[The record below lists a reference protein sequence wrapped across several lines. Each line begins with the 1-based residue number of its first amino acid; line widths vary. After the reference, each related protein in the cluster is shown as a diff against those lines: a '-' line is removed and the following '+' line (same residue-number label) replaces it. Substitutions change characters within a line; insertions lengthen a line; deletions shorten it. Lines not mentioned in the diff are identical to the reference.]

1 MSRLGQKRRDKKSLQ
16 LGLEERIV
24 HILTK
29 VFVLIAAV
37 LSIAMASLAISYS
50 VNADRITAG
59 YNDSQAAAVA
69 ARNDQAAQNAAH
81 GQERAA
87 LQEDIDRL
95 QNELASRDADTR
107 RLEASNSELRIALR
121 QAEAARESISSK
133 IAQLGVTT
141 ETQAKIIEEYKTE
154 LGRLRTAELSYRD
167 EKIDLEKSL
176 SDLESQVI
184 VYEQVKRALQEQ
196 LEEIRVALTNA
207 QTGSPAGST
216 GSVVETPREI
226 AGPLIRGTIDQV
238 LDDPDSGDTL
248 VKINLGSND
257 RIKENSRLYIH
268 RGNDYLGELVV
279 FSVDLNHAVGRVAY
293 LAKDRTVRSG
303 DQVMSKLGS

>member
-1 MSRLGQKRRDKKSLQ
+1 M
-16 LGLEERIV
+16 

-29 VFVLIAAV
+29 VFVLFAAV
-37 LSIAMASLAISYS
+37 LSILMAALAISYS
-50 VNADRITAG
+50 VNADRITAD
-59 YNDSQAAAVA
+59 YRDALATADTATNH
-69 ARNDQAAQNAAH
+69 QAAQNAAH
-81 GQERAA
+81 GQEKAA
-87 LQEDIDRL
+87 LEEDLNGL
-95 QNELASRDADTR
+95 QDELASRDADTR

-141 ETQAKIIEEYKTE
+141 ETQARIIDEYKTE
-154 LGRLRTAELSYRD
+154 LSRLREAELTYRD

-196 LEEIRVALTNA
+196 IEEMRLAMDNVQNGNSSASAI
-207 QTGSPAGST
+207 QTPT
-216 GSVVETPREI
+216 EI
-226 AGPLIRGTIDQV
+226 SGPMIRGSIDEV
-238 LDDPDSGDTL
+238 LNDPSSGDTL

-257 RIKENSRLYIH
+257 RVRENSRLYIH
-268 RGNDYLGELVV
+268 RGNNVYLGELVI
-279 FSVDLNHAVGRVAY
+279 FRVDLNHAVGRVAY
-293 LAKDRTVRSG
+293 VAQNQAIREG

>member
-1 MSRLGQKRRDKKSLQ
+1 
-16 LGLEERIV
+16 V

-29 VFVLIAAV
+29 VFVLIASV
-37 LSIAMASLAISYS
+37 LSIMMAALAISYS
-50 VNADRITAG
+50 VNADRITAD

-69 ARNDQAAQNAAH
+69 AINDQAAQKAAH

-87 LQEDIDRL
+87 LQEDKNKL
-95 QNELASRDADTR
+95 QDELASRDADTR

-141 ETQAKIIEEYKTE
+141 ETQAKIIDEYKTE
-154 LGRLRTAELSYRD
+154 LSRLREAELSWRND
-167 EKIDLEKSL
+167 KIDLEKSL

-196 LEEIRVALTNA
+196 IEELRLAMNNLQNGGSSASASV
-207 QTGSPAGST
+207 QTPT
-216 GSVVETPREI
+216 EI
-226 AGPLIRGTIDQV
+226 SGPLIRGSIDEV
-238 LDDPDSGDTL
+238 LVDQDSGDTL

-257 RIKENSRLYIH
+257 RIRENTRLYIH
-268 RGNDYLGELVV
+268 RDNTIYLGELVI

-293 LAKDRTVRSG
+293 VAKDQSIRAG
-303 DQVMSKLGS
+303 DQVMSKIGN

>member
-1 MSRLGQKRRDKKSLQ
+1 
-16 LGLEERIV
+16 V

-29 VFVLIAAV
+29 VFVLFAAV
-37 LSIAMASLAISYS
+37 LSILMAALAISYS
-50 VNADRITAG
+50 VNADRITAD
-59 YNDSQAAAVA
+59 YRDALATADTATNH
-69 ARNDQAAQNAAH
+69 QAAQNAAH
-81 GQERAA
+81 GQEKAA
-87 LQEDIDRL
+87 LEEDLNGL
-95 QNELASRDADTR
+95 QDELASRDADTR

-141 ETQAKIIEEYKTE
+141 ETQARIIDEYKTE
-154 LGRLRTAELSYRD
+154 LSRLREAELTYRD

-196 LEEIRVALTNA
+196 IEEMRLAMDNVQNGNSSASAI
-207 QTGSPAGST
+207 QTPT
-216 GSVVETPREI
+216 EI
-226 AGPLIRGTIDQV
+226 SGPMIRGSIDEV
-238 LDDPDSGDTL
+238 LNDPSSGDTL

-257 RIKENSRLYIH
+257 RVRENSRLYIH
-268 RGNDYLGELVV
+268 RGNNVYLGELVI
-279 FSVDLNHAVGRVAY
+279 FRVDLNHAVGRVAY
-293 LAKDRTVRSG
+293 VAQNQAIREG